1 MIEENIKNVVP
12 MLYLSIKKAEIFIS
26 ALFRTEGGNRTRTP
40 CEQWILNPSCLPIPP
55 LRLIIM
61 RHFKFGF

>member
-1 MIEENIKNVVP
+1 

-40 CEQWILNPSCLPIPP
+40 YQQWILNPSCLPIPP
-55 LRLIIM
+55 LRPNIL
-61 RHFKFGF
+61 RYFKFGF